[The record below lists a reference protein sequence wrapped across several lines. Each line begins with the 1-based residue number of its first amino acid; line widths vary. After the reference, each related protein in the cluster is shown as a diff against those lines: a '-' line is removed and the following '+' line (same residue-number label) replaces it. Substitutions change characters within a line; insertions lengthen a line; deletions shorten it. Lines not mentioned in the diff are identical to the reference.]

1 MKSNLDREQARKS
14 LRFSLLDGIF
24 ASGMIGF
31 TQDYFTPFLLA
42 LGGTV
47 GQVGILSALPNL
59 FASVAQLGSAD
70 FAEKMKSRRKIIC
83 TFVFLQAFI
92 LLPIALIALRGNMNI
107 GIFIALAVFFT
118 AFGAVVLP
126 PWGSLMS
133 DLVPQRKRGEYFGWR
148 NKTLGFILVGASLLA
163 GLILNTAKK
172 FNVFYGFMIIF
183 GLAFIFR
190 LISWY
195 FLTRMHE
202 PHLEHKRE
210 HYFTLIDFLARIRES
225 NFAKFVL
232 FVAMMSFSVNLAA
245 PFFAVLMLRDLS
257 FSYLLYTLITITSTM
272 TIYFAM
278 GRWGRHADKV
288 GNLKVIRSTSY
299 IIAVLPFLWVICR
312 APLYLF
318 LIQVLA
324 GFVWAGFNLCTSN
337 FIYDAVTPE
346 KRTRCIAYFNVLN
359 GLAIGGGAL
368 TGGFLLHKLPP
379 LFGYKILSLLMISFI
394 LRMTV
399 SIFMPRHLKEVRPV
413 EKITNNGLFFS
424 MVGIKPL
431 LGIDRRTIGYDG
443 EG

>member
-1 MKSNLDREQARKS
+1 MKRNLSREQVRKS

-24 ASGMIGF
+24 ASGTTGF

-47 GQVGILSALPNL
+47 GEVGILSALPNL

-70 FAEKMKSRRKIIC
+70 FAERMKSRRKIINA
-83 TFVFLQAFI
+83 FVLLQALV
-92 LLPIALIALRGNMNI
+92 LLPIAVIAFRGNANI
-107 GIFIALAVFFT
+107 GIFIALAVSFT

-133 DLVPQRKRGEYFGWR
+133 DLVPERKRGEYFGWR
-148 NKTLGFILVGASLLA
+148 NKTLGFALVGASLLA
-163 GLILNTAKK
+163 GLILNTTKK
-172 FNVFYGFMIIF
+172 FNVFYGFTIIF

-190 LISWY
+190 LASWY
-195 FLTRMHE
+195 FLTKMRE
-202 PHLEHKRE
+202 PHQEHKRE

-232 FVAMMSFSVNLAA
+232 FVSLMSFSVNLAA
-245 PFFAVLMLRDLS
+245 PFFVVLMLRDLS
-257 FSYLLYTLITITSTM
+257 FSYILYTLITITATL
-272 TIYFAM
+272 TIYFTM

-312 APLYLF
+312 SPLYLF

-337 FIYDAVTPE
+337 FIYDAVTPA

-359 GLAIGGGAL
+359 GLAIGAGAL
-368 TGGFLLHKLPP
+368 TGGFLLQKLPP
-379 LFGYKILSLLMISFI
+379 LFGYKILSLLVISFI
-394 LRMTV
+394 LRFLV
-399 SIFMPRHLKEVRPV
+399 SFFMLRHLKEVRPV
-413 EKITNNGLFFS
+413 EKITSNSLFFS
-424 MVGIKPL
+424 MIGIRPL
-431 LGIDRRTIGYDG
+431 LGVDRRTIGYDG
-443 EG
+443 ET